1 MQGPTPVSSDVYYS
15 GMYWNNRAEVLA
27 YMNERAT
34 GSPSV
39 QWWQHLLAW
48 RGRPFKRA
56 LAINCGNGWVERDLI
71 TFGVMESAVGIDF
84 SADLLATARA
94 AAAEQDLPID
104 YIEVDINTY
113 DFDLEGVDLVINFAA
128 AHHIASI
135 DRVFRHLARLLGPD
149 GVFVSYDYV
158 GPHRNLYP
166 TNQWEAIWQ
175 ANQALPADFRRDLH
189 YAHVPTM
196 LASDPTEA
204 IHSELIVSTMK
215 RYFDL
220 PVEQYLGG
228 GVAYELLSFNPAFHD
243 PERDSSTL
251 VEQVLAADEAYR
263 AVDPAANSLFAYL
276 LAVPHA
282 GPDAAQLHEW
292 TAAEDAREAA
302 ARDQG
307 GRYYPPTMVEDLYRR
322 IYELESAAVH
332 HAVPHPAVDQFPRV
346 TQLAR
351 RLRRRRA

>member
-34 GSPSV
+34 GNPSV

-84 SADLLATARA
+84 SPDLLATARA
-94 AAAEQDLPID
+94 AATERELPIE

-166 TNQWEAIWQ
+166 TAQWEAIWR
-175 ANQALPADFRRDLH
+175 ANQAMPVEFRRDLH

-215 RYFDL
+215 RYFNL

-228 GVAYELLSFNPAFHD
+228 GVAYELLSFNAAFHD
-243 PERDSSTL
+243 PERDASAL
-251 VEQVLAADEAYR
+251 VDQVLTADEAYR
-263 AVDPAANSLFAYL
+263 ALAPAANSLFAYL
-276 LAVPHA
+276 LAVP
-282 GPDAAQLHEW
+282 GPLPDASQLDEW
-292 TAAEDAREAA
+292 TAAEEAREAA
-302 ARDQG
+302 ARDRG
-307 GRYYPPTMVEDLYRR
+307 GRYYPPTMVEELYQR
-322 IYELESAAVH
+322 IYELEAAAIHGPPIHTVKDRFS
-332 HAVPHPAVDQFPRV
+332 PADR
-346 TQLAR
+346 LAR
-351 RLRRRRA
+351 LLRRRRV